1 MKLKRIFQYE
11 ARSPGEARVNK
22 YDISGR
28 RPHPRRKRKRDEL
41 REEFGLDNTYD
52 RRRRK
57 PILLL
62 CRPTNFSPSPFSDEG
77 TATMLEL
84 HVSWTMNKSKAILA
98 LTMEDYNYSDVS
110 KWDTKKF
117 GARDLTEWRKNFVGG
132 FDRSVVLVPPKKEP
146 KAKSN
151 KSQKKV
157 SYSLKRSPSWL
168 AGWLADS
175 LSLSSKIQQRA
186 NL

>member
-22 YDISGR
+22 YEGGSGR
-28 RPHPRRKRKRDEL
+28 PPRRKRKRDEL
-41 REEFGLDNTYD
+41 REELGLDNTYD
-52 RRRRK
+52 RKRRK

-62 CRPTNFSPSPFSDEG
+62 SNKLFPSPFSDEG
-77 TATMLEL
+77 TATKLEL

-132 FDRSVVLVPPKKEP
+132 FDRFCGACSTKKEP

>member
-41 REEFGLDNTYD
+41 REELGLDNTYD

-117 GARDLTEWRKNFVGG
+117 GAGDLTEWRKNFVGG
-132 FDRSVVLVPPKKEP
+132 FDRSVVLVPPKKR
-146 KAKSN
+146 AKSQVKQ
-151 KSQKKV
+151 KSKESFLLTKKV
-157 SYSLKRSPSWL
+157 P
-168 AGWLADS
+168 
-175 LSLSSKIQQRA
+175 
-186 NL
+186 

>member
-22 YDISGR
+22 YEGGSGR
-28 RPHPRRKRKRDEL
+28 PPRRKRKRDEL
-41 REEFGLDNTYD
+41 REELGLDNTYD

-132 FDRSVVLVPPKKEP
+132 FDRSVVLVPPKKR
-146 KAKSN
+146 AKSQVKQ
-151 KSQKKV
+151 KSKESFLLTKKV
-157 SYSLKRSPSWL
+157 PLL
-168 AGWLADS
+168 AGWLVS
-175 LSLSSKIQQRA
+175 WQPLSSFF
-186 NL
+186 

>member
-11 ARSPGEARVNK
+11 ASSPAEARVNK
-22 YDISGR
+22 HERGQR
-28 RPHPRRKRKRDEL
+28 KRKRKRDEL
-41 REEFGLDNTYD
+41 REELGLDNTYD

-62 CRPTNFSPSPFSDEG
+62 CRPTNFFPSPFSDEG

-157 SYSLKRSPSWL
+157 SYSLKRSPFLARWL
-168 AGWLADS
+168 S

>member
-41 REEFGLDNTYD
+41 REELGLDNTYD

-62 CRPTNFSPSPFSDEG
+62 SNKLFPSPFSDEG
-77 TATMLEL
+77 TATKLEL
-84 HVSWTMNKSKAILA
+84 HVS
-98 LTMEDYNYSDVS
+98 
-110 KWDTKKF
+110 
-117 GARDLTEWRKNFVGG
+117 
-132 FDRSVVLVPPKKEP
+132 
-146 KAKSN
+146 
-151 KSQKKV
+151 
-157 SYSLKRSPSWL
+157 
-168 AGWLADS
+168 
-175 LSLSSKIQQRA
+175 
-186 NL
+186 

>member
-41 REEFGLDNTYD
+41 REELGLDNTYD

-62 CRPTNFSPSPFSDEG
+62 CRLTNFSPSPFSDEG

-84 HVSWTMNKSKAILA
+84 HVS
-98 LTMEDYNYSDVS
+98 
-110 KWDTKKF
+110 
-117 GARDLTEWRKNFVGG
+117 
-132 FDRSVVLVPPKKEP
+132 
-146 KAKSN
+146 
-151 KSQKKV
+151 
-157 SYSLKRSPSWL
+157 
-168 AGWLADS
+168 
-175 LSLSSKIQQRA
+175 
-186 NL
+186 